1 MRLFNGLDNTD
12 YQDTLRA
19 VGRFCDANGWRNLR
33 IVECDEG
40 MILQYTVG
48 ANSREFATY
57 LLSDE
62 DLKSMLRESYTHR
75 RRTAPLRPAATSSPG
90 EASAVNNSAAL
101 DHDHELESIRPTAAS
116 EAPGRAESRPL
127 VGQNRPPVEGRDR

>member
-1 MRLFNGLDNTD
+1 MRLFNGLENTD

-40 MILQYTVG
+40 LILQYTVG
-48 ANSREFATY
+48 ATSRDFATY

-62 DLKSMLRESYTHR
+62 DLKAMLRESYTHR
-75 RRTAPLRPAATSSPG
+75 RRTAPLRPPGTISSGDATTAN
-90 EASAVNNSAAL
+90 ESAAP
-101 DHDHELESIRPTAAS
+101 DHDHEL
-116 EAPGRAESRPL
+116 
-127 VGQNRPPVEGRDR
+127 

>member
-19 VGRFCDANGWRNLR
+19 VGRFCDTNGWRNLR
-33 IVECDEG
+33 IIECEEG

-48 ANSREFATY
+48 ASSREFSTY

-62 DLKSMLRESYTHR
+62 DLKAMLRESYTHR
-75 RRTAPLRPAATSSPG
+75 RRTAPLRPSATPSPG
-90 EASAVNNSAAL
+90 NASTANDSAAP
-101 DHDHELESIRPTAAS
+101 DHNHELEAVGPPATS
-116 EAPGRAESRPL
+116 EATERAESRSR
-127 VGQNRPPVEGRDR
+127 VDQNRPPVEGRDR